1 MMKVLITGANGL
13 LGQKLVQL
21 LSDEQVAFLATSQG
35 SSRIQTAGISY
46 LSLDVVNR
54 EEVIQVISEYSPAV
68 IMHTAAMTQ
77 VDQCET
83 DREKC
88 WQLNVMA
95 VANLIEA
102 SSLID
107 AHLVHLSTDFIF
119 NGLSGPYKEED
130 EANPINFYGQSKWA
144 AEKLLYQ
151 SNIKWSIAR
160 TILVYGATP
169 GISRSNIMLWVKRN
183 LESGKSIQVVDDQI
197 RTPTLVEDLALGC
210 LQIARQSANG
220 IYHISGA
227 DLLTPYNIARITAR
241 YFSLDASLI
250 SKTNSEVFK
259 QPAKRPLKTGF
270 IIEKARKE
278 LGYEPHSFEA
288 GLAITA
294 SYWD

>member
-1 MMKVLITGANGL
+1 MKVLITGANGL

-21 LSDEQVAFLATSQG
+21 LSDERVSFLATSQG
-35 SSRIQTAGISY
+35 SSRIQTADIEY
-46 LSLDVVNR
+46 LTLDVANR
-54 EEVIQVISEYSPAV
+54 DQVIKVVNAYSPTV
-68 IMHTAAMTQ
+68 IIHTAAMTQ

-88 WQLNVMA
+88 WQLNVLA
-95 VANLIEA
+95 VAHLIEA
-102 SSLID
+102 CSEID
-107 AHLVHLSTDFIF
+107 AHLIHLSTDFIF
-119 NGLSGPYKEED
+119 DGLNGPYKEDD
-130 EANPINFYGQSKWA
+130 EPNPVNFYGQSKWA
-144 AEKLLYQ
+144 AEKLLYE
-151 SNIKWSIAR
+151 SSIKWSIAR

-169 GISRSNIMLWVKRN
+169 GVSRSNIMLWVKSN
-183 LESGKSIQVVDDQI
+183 LESGKSIQVVDDQV
-197 RTPTLVEDLALGC
+197 RTPTLVEDLAVGC
-210 LQIARQSANG
+210 FQIARQSAYG

-250 SKTNSEVFK
+250 TKTNSEIFK

-270 IIEKARKE
+270 IIEKARQD
-278 LGYEPHSFEA
+278 LGYQPHSFEA

>member
-1 MMKVLITGANGL
+1 MKILITGANGL

-21 LSDEQVAFLATSQG
+21 LSNQRVSFLATSQG
-35 SSRIQTAGISY
+35 PSRIQTADISY
-46 LSLDVVNR
+46 LPLDVKERGQVLKVVK
-54 EEVIQVISEYSPAV
+54 EYAPKVII
-68 IMHTAAMTQ
+68 HTAAMTQ

-83 DREKC
+83 DRERC

-95 VANLIEA
+95 VAHLIEA
-102 SSLID
+102 SEIVN
-107 AHLVHLSTDFIF
+107 AHLVHLSSDFIF
-119 NGLSGPYKEED
+119 DGLSGPYKEDD
-130 EANPINFYGQSKWA
+130 EPNPVNFYGQSKWA
-144 AEKLLYQ
+144 AEKLLYEC
-151 SNIKWSIAR
+151 NIKWSIAR

-169 GISRSNIMLWVKRN
+169 GVSRSNIMLWVKRN
-183 LESGKSIQVVDDQI
+183 LESGKPIQVVDDQV
-197 RTPTLVEDLALGC
+197 RTPTLVEDLAFGC
-210 LQIARQSANG
+210 YQIAMRSAYG

-250 SKTNSEVFK
+250 NKTNSKNFK

-270 IIEKARKE
+270 IIEKARQD
-278 LGYEPHSFEA
+278 LGYQPHSFEA

>member
-1 MMKVLITGANGL
+1 MKLLITGANGL

-21 LSDEQVAFLATSQG
+21 LSDEKASFLATSQG
-35 SSRIQTAGISY
+35 PSRIQTADIDY
-46 LSLDVVNR
+46 LTLDVANR
-54 EEVIQVISEYSPAV
+54 DQVIKVVREYSPTV
-68 IMHTAAMTQ
+68 IINTAAMTQ

-95 VANLIEA
+95 VVHLIEA
-102 SSLID
+102 CSQID
-107 AHLVHLSTDFIF
+107 AHLIHLSTDFIF
-119 NGLSGPYKEED
+119 DGLNGPYKEDD
-130 EANPINFYGQSKWA
+130 EPNPVNFYGQSKWA
-144 AEKLLYQ
+144 AEKLLYE

-169 GISRSNIMLWVKRN
+169 GVSRSNIMLWVKRN
-183 LESGKSIQVVDDQI
+183 LESGKSIQVVDDQV
-197 RTPTLVEDLALGC
+197 RTPTLVEDLAVGC
-210 LQIARQSANG
+210 FQIARQSAYG

-250 SKTNSEVFK
+250 NKTNSEVFK

-270 IIEKARKE
+270 IIEKACQD
-278 LGYEPHSFEA
+278 LGYQPHSFEA